1 MPGNNFLL
9 GLRVLWLKT
18 KLLVYKE
25 KKKNDRQ
32 ERHLGTQREEKGKKV
47 CFNLNSDSVKSHVRL
62 TFSES
67 LNVVMIFSLERQYSS
82 VSFGAIF
89 NTHFHVTT

>member
-1 MPGNNFLL
+1 MPGNNFPL

-32 ERHLGTQREEKGKKV
+32 ERHLGAQMEEKEKKYV
-47 CFNLNSDSVKSHVRL
+47 L
-62 TFSES
+62 T
-67 LNVVMIFSLERQYSS
+67 
-82 VSFGAIF
+82 
-89 NTHFHVTT
+89 

>member
-1 MPGNNFLL
+1 M
-9 GLRVLWLKT
+9 RVLWLKT

-25 KKKNDRQ
+25 KKKKNDRQ

-47 CFNLNSDSVKSHVRL
+47 CFNLNLDSVKSRVHL

-67 LNVVMIFSLERQYSS
+67 LNVVKFSL
-82 VSFGAIF
+82 
-89 NTHFHVTT
+89 